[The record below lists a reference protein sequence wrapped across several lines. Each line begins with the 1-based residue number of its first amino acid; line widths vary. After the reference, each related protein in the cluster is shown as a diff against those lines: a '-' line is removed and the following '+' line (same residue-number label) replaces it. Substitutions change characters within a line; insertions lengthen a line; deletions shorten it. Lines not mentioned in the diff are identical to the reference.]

1 MLPAML
7 AAAWLSGLAAVQP
20 YAQITET
27 TASPLRKIID
37 CRGAGSGAAACG
49 PAVPIRT
56 TWTNF
61 CGLEAIQNKTRLAGI
76 VLDVVL
82 IPSEDETLFLLD
94 AAGKTYLGGI
104 VGEVLT
110 QIATEGMFEFNAIVV
125 DPPTFDEY
133 HDGKIHEDDG
143 DEDEYHDWT
152 AWAMDWTNR
161 AGITYMAL
169 LTTYNGT
176 TYYGTTYYG
185 TTALLTMTLLTMALL
200 AMALLTKALWH
211 YSLLTMA
218 LLATYYGR
226 LGRRL
231 VPRQSR

>member
-176 TYYGTTYYG
+176 TRYLLWQTWSPLGSTTIEIDAQRG
-185 TTALLTMTLLTMALL
+185 WPTRLTFTS
-200 AMALLTKALWH
+200 
-211 YSLLTMA
+211 Y
-218 LLATYYGR
+218 
-226 LGRRL
+226 RRCL
-231 VPRQSR
+231 SYTSRRGNRPPT